1 LNCEDIERVRNARR
15 FRPLLL
21 IDIAVPR
28 DIDPAVGM
36 IEECERIMDQNLAKL
51 HLPGV

>member
-1 LNCEDIERVRNARR
+1 LNCEDIERVRKARR
-15 FRPLLL
+15 FRPLFL

-28 DIDPAVGM
+28 DIDPAVRG
-36 IEECERIMDQNLAKL
+36 IEECERIMDQNLVKL